1 MVILPKVIYIFN
13 ATPVKKSWSVKNWL
27 FPWCWERLKV
37 GGEGD
42 DRRWDGWIAS
52 PTQWTLVWINSGSWW
67 WTGRPGVLQSMGVAE
82 SDMTEWLNW
91 TVKILVTFIC
101 SSSVKKKK
109 NSKIYV
115 DSQRIQNWQSNSE
128 KKRTKLGDTL
138 ILDYTTKLQ

>member
-1 MVILPKVIYIFN
+1 MVILPKAIYIFN
-13 ATPVKKSWSVKNWL
+13 ATPVKISWSVKNWL

-42 DRRWDGWIAS
+42 DRWWDGWIAS
-52 PTQWTLVWINSGSWW
+52 PTQWTLVWINSRSWW

-82 SDMTEWLNW
+82 SDMTERLNW

-101 SSSVKKKK
+101 SSYVKKKKK

-115 DSQRIQNWQSNSE
+115 ESQRIQNWQSNSE
-128 KKRTKLGDTL
+128 KTTKLGDIL